1 MIVPKSDA
9 HDIELFPRCRGFGNE
24 SCNNAINIG
33 HSAMGTKFRNLC
45 KTPREFIYPDESD
58 RELTG
63 K

>member
-1 MIVPKSDA
+1 MIAPKGDA
-9 HDIELFPRCRGFGNE
+9 HDIELFPCCRGFAIE

-33 HSAMGTKFRNLC
+33 YSAMGTKFRNLPG
-45 KTPREFIYPDESD
+45 KFIYPDESD